1 MTSPALA
8 TADDPPAHV
17 HAEAVVTLWKQL
29 SEQWSQDQSEQ
40 LAEHVDA
47 WLEAADGAMVTRLG
61 DLAAYLAS
69 FIETGR
75 APNTAQCIRINE
87 LIEQLDQ
94 AVPAVAQT
102 QSVAVLR
109 TKRPSSP
116 SNENLAAYN
125 STRERASQFRARRC

>member
-87 LIEQLDQ
+87 LIEQLGQ

-102 QSVAVLR
+102 QPDRGEPTAVE
-109 TKRPSSP
+109 SP
-116 SNENLAAYN
+116 TARDNITSIQGALAA
-125 STRERASQFRARRC
+125 ASRQR